1 MNMKGIVRIGL
12 SLGLF
17 LMVSGKVKADI
28 DPALKSA
35 TAGNL
40 SGALQNRAAGC
51 APATALTKLEFNNVS
66 AVIETGGNMW
76 QDRAQ
81 GFSAYEVPK
90 GSKLRVLFAGA
101 LWLGGK
107 DFNDQLKVA
116 AVTFRQGNDFWP
128 GPLLTDGTAEVD
140 AATCLKYDKFFMT
153 LRQDIITFVAYNE
166 CVQSGATNCADL
178 FPGYNVPS
186 SILDWPGNNSDPGYD
201 FNLAPYKDVNNDGL
215 YNPSDGDYPWYDIKK
230 ELSCGND
237 RTVTLY
243 GDQNYWWVFNDKGNI
258 HTETGADPIGMEIR
272 AQAFAFSTNDEVN
285 DMTFYNYELYNRGTQ
300 TLYNTYFGQW
310 ADADVGFAEDDFVG
324 CDVERGLGY
333 AYNGDAFDDAGNG
346 QTGYGA
352 NPPAVG
358 IDFFQGPF
366 QDNDGIDNPLTSNIT
381 DAIDSLGI
389 PYKGI
394 GIGYG
399 DDVID
404 NERFGMRKFLY
415 YFRSDQ
421 TTVNAQKEPN
431 NANDYYRYLSGIWLD
446 GTPFYYGG
454 TAHQSSAGAQ
464 ANGLVRCD
472 FMFPGDTDPLM
483 FGTLGTP
490 VANPTTWTEANEGN
504 TPADRRFMQSAGPF
518 TLVPGQKNN
527 ITVGVV
533 YARAT
538 TGNSFASVQKLQLA
552 DDKAQA
558 LFDNCFKILD
568 APDAPDMTI
577 QELDRSLV
585 IYLTNPSN
593 STNYKETYKEKDP
606 FIILPYVLDNGD
618 STANLTDAEREEL
631 SSYRFQGYKLY
642 QLKDATVS
650 SSDLSNT
657 DKARLVAQCD
667 IKDGVGRLVNF
678 IKDEDLGY
686 DVPTLMVDGEDEG
699 VRHSFLIEKDA
710 FTQATLV
717 NHKTYY
723 FMAVAYA
730 YNNYKTFDP
739 NDGTKLDGQK
749 KRYLESRKSV
759 TGAIKAYTGIPHIP
773 VPETVG
779 TIQHANYG
787 DGPQI
792 TRIEGSQ
799 NGTMFLDITPETE
812 EIIVADY
819 KMQNPVYQAGKGP
832 IDVKVVDPLNVKPG
846 KFYVEFLPGGALTPG
861 QINVGLDTSYWQLVA
876 AETMEWNG
884 QTVAAG
890 TVLLTSDRTIE
901 VGNEQIIP
909 ELGISI
915 TIQQYKYPE
924 NVSGVEFSEPIF
936 GDVFFADSSKRW
948 LAGVEDAEGNNS
960 QNWIRC
966 GTQQQ
971 DCDATTYPDPNTDP
985 CIYNDYIGEDDEELY
1000 ESMAGGTWAPYRFCA
1015 VGNAENYPRA
1025 TPIGNLFGNTRTM
1038 VEPGMLPNVDIVFTS
1053 DKSKWT
1059 RCPVLEMQEDE
1070 NLAQGGVKK
1079 QKMRSAQSV
1088 DKDGNPDGTGTT
1100 GMGWFPGYAIDLG
1113 TGERLNMAF
1122 GEDSWLA
1129 VDNGRDMKFNPTS
1142 KLYSNLGD
1150 PIFGGKHFVYVFTN
1164 QDRELPGANRMPAY
1178 DGGTYIYNMLSSGNS
1193 ANEIRVWRSCTWV
1206 GAPMLAEGFTFN
1218 DPSQIPTTAK
1228 VKLRVSKYYQ
1238 RYTTDYSVYLP
1249 DTTTASN
1256 GWRPK
1261 YLFDLGDLATE
1272 TSMTEARGDSILKLI
1287 NIVPNPYYAY
1297 NAYETSRLDT
1307 RVKITNLPEV
1317 ATVKIY
1323 NISGQLVRTLT
1334 KDSPI
1339 TSLDWDLKNQA
1350 GIPIASGIYL
1360 VHVEIPDVG
1369 EVVLKWFG
1377 AMRPPDLQSF

>member
-1 MNMKGIVRIGL
+1 MNMNGIARFGA
-12 SLGLF
+12 SLVLA
-17 LMVSGKVKADI
+17 LIVSGQAKAEI
-28 DPALKSA
+28 DPALRNAS
-35 TAGNL
+35 GNNH
-40 SGALQNRAAGC
+40 SALQQRAAGC

-128 GPLLTDGTAEVD
+128 GPLLTNLTAEVD
-140 AATCLKYDKFFMT
+140 AATCLKYDKFFPT
-153 LRQDIITFVAYNE
+153 LRQDVVTFVAYNE
-166 CVQSGATNCADL
+166 CVQSGATNCNDL
-178 FPGYNVPS
+178 FPGYSIPS
-186 SILDWPGNNSDPGYD
+186 SILEWPGNNLDPGYD
-201 FNLAPYKDVNNDGL
+201 FNLAPYKDVNNDGI
-215 YNPSDGDYPWYDIKK
+215 YNPGDGDYPWYDIKK
-230 ELSCGND
+230 ELACGND

-243 GDQNYWWVFNDKGNI
+243 GDQNFWWVFNDKGNI

-285 DMTFYNYELYNRGTQ
+285 DMTFYNYELYNRGSQ

-310 ADADVGFAEDDFVG
+310 CDPDVGFSEDDFVG
-324 CDVERGLGY
+324 CDVQRGLGY
-333 AYNGDAFDDAGNG
+333 AYNGDAFDDAGQG

-366 QDNDGIDNPLTSNIT
+366 QDNDNMDNPLTSNIT

-389 PYKGI
+389 PYEGI

-431 NANDYYRYLSGIWLD
+431 NANDFYRYLQGIWLD

-464 ANGLVRCD
+464 ANGLVHCD
-472 FMFPGDTDPLM
+472 YMFPGDSDPLM
-483 FGTLGTP
+483 WGTLGTP
-490 VANPTTWTEANEGN
+490 VSNPSTWTEANEGN

-538 TGNSFASVQKLQLA
+538 TGNSFASVRKLQLA

-577 QELDRSLV
+577 QELDKSVVL
-585 IYLTNPSN
+585 YLSNPSN
-593 STNYKETYKEKDP
+593 SNNYNEAYIEKDP
-606 FIILPYVLDNGD
+606 FIVLPYVLESGD
-618 STANLTDAEREEL
+618 STVNLTEAEQDSL
-631 SSYRFQGYKLY
+631 ASYRFQGYKVY

-650 SSDLSNT
+650 SSDLT
-657 DKARLVAQCD
+657 DPDKARLVAQCD
-667 IKDGVGRLVNF
+667 NRDGVGRLVNF
-678 IKDEDLGY
+678 IKDEDLAF
-686 DVPTLMVDGEDEG
+686 DVPTLMVEGADEG
-699 VRHSFLIEKDA
+699 VVHSFHIENDA
-710 FTQATLV
+710 FTQQRLV

-730 YNNYKTFDP
+730 YNNYKTYDP
-739 NDGTKLDGQK
+739 ADGTKLDGQK
-749 KRYLESRKSV
+749 KPYIESRKSV
-759 TGAIKAYTGIPHIP
+759 TGAIKAYTAIPHIP
-773 VPETVG
+773 VPETAG
-779 TIQHANYG
+779 TVQNAQYG
-787 DGPQI
+787 DGPEI
-792 TRIEGSQ
+792 TRIEGAQ
-799 NGTMFLDITPETE
+799 NSRLFLDLTPASE
-812 EIIVADY
+812 EYIVTNY
-819 KMQNPVYQAGKGP
+819 KMPNPTYAAGAGP
-832 IDVKVVDPLNVKPG
+832 INVKVVDPLNVKPG
-846 KFYVEFLPGGALTPG
+846 SFFVQFKYSPT
-861 QINVGLDTSYWQLVA
+861 LDTARWDLIA
-876 AETMEWNG
+876 ANAMTING
-884 QTVAAG
+884 TAYAAG
-890 TVLLTSDRTIE
+890 DVVTSSDRTIQIA
-901 VGNEQIIP
+901 NEQLIP

-915 TIQQYKYPE
+915 TIEQASYEQR
-924 NVSGVEFSEPIF
+924 GTLAFTEPIF

-948 LAGVEDAEGNNS
+948 LTGVEDAEGNTP
-960 QNWIRC
+960 QNWIRS

-971 DCDATTYPDPNTDP
+971 DPDPTSYPNPDDDP
-985 CIYNDYIGEDDEELY
+985 AIFNDIIGEDSEELY
-1000 ESMAGGTWAPYRFCA
+1000 ENLANGTWAPYRFCA
-1015 VGNAENYPRA
+1015 VSSA
-1025 TPIGNLFGNTRTM
+1025 TGAPTAAPISSLYLGTRTM
-1038 VEPGMLPNVDIVFTS
+1038 FNFTSLPNVDIVFTS

-1059 RCPVLEMQEDE
+1059 RCPVIETQESTA
-1070 NLAQGGVKK
+1070 LSQGGAAK
-1079 QKMRSAQSV
+1079 QKMRNAPSV
-1088 DKDGNPDGTGTT
+1088 DKNGNPDGTGN

-1129 VDNGRDMKFNPTS
+1129 VDNGRDMKFNPS
-1142 KLYSNLGD
+1142 NRLYSSLGE
-1150 PIFGGKHFVYVFTN
+1150 PIFGGKHYVYVFAN
-1164 QDRELPGANRMPAY
+1164 LDKEVPGQRVPAY
-1178 DGGTYIYNMLSSGNS
+1178 DGGVYLQTMLSSGSS
-1193 ANEIRVWRSCTWV
+1193 ANEIRVWRSCAWV
-1206 GAPMLAEGFTFN
+1206 GMPMLAEDFNFN
-1218 DPSQIPTTAK
+1218 DPSQIPTTAR
-1228 VKLRVSKYYQ
+1228 VKLRINRAYE
-1238 RYTTDYSVYLP
+1238 RYTTQYTPYLP
-1249 DTTTASN
+1249 DTTGATN

-1261 YLFDLGDLATE
+1261 YLFSLDALATQ
-1272 TSMTEARGDSILKLI
+1272 TSMTEARGDSILSLI

-1297 NAYETSRLDT
+1297 SGYETARLDT
-1307 RVKITNLPEV
+1307 RVKITNLPEI
-1317 ATVKIY
+1317 ATIRIY
-1323 NISGQLVRTLT
+1323 NVSGQLVRTYT

-1350 GIPIASGIYL
+1350 GIPIASGIYI
-1360 VHVEIPDVG
+1360 VHIEIPDVG
-1369 EVVLKWFG
+1369 EKILKWFG
-1377 AMRPPDLQSF
+1377 AMRPPDLQNF